1 MEILVILVCVR
12 LLINTLVVELD
23 IMVEAVLRVT
33 VNTRLVLVK
42 ADILGVEVLV

>member
-1 MEILVILVCVR
+1 MGILVILVCVR

-33 VNTRLVLVK
+33 VNTRLVIVK